1 MAATETE
8 AEAASPLMDK
18 IVLAVVVVLARMT
31 WLIPWR
37 FWSAVATIGGVATMF
52 TKRRREV
59 LNNVRHARAGRQPNP
74 LRAWWLGSQQI
85 ASHLRTVIGTLR
97 GAHRLPDEASLIIE
111 GLEDVRPYLG
121 QRGLIIISG
130 HAGPYTMLGLM
141 AQRWL
146 AANGFR
152 GELAI
157 VVRMFRPFRSGAL
170 MDWFLRYFTEVG
182 VTVIS
187 VHEQPQVMA
196 KKLRSVLENN
206 GIVVL
211 LVDEPTPTPSL
222 NVPFFGGT
230 IKMPL
235 GPVRLARASNA
246 MIVPTIASW
255 TRDRR
260 MKITLTPPQE
270 PTGSVAEA
278 MARMA
283 GTLEELIDRNLGQW
297 AMLTDLWIEP
307 PQEIPEGHALADLHL
322 HTSGSDGLL
331 EPQEWLPAA
340 QEQRIAVLGIM
351 DHDHLETVRRWKA
364 ADPEGTAHV
373 IPGVEISA
381 RGRIVHLGVLFPEA
395 MPDDIPPR
403 DTPLLEIMQ
412 WARRVPGSIVILVH
426 PLPGLWRQ
434 QLRKMARAGLLPDAI
449 ESRFPFGG
457 KGRRTAG
464 IERAAREYKL
474 AVMGNSDSHL
484 LPRQVGA
491 QATLFPGS
499 TAEDLVIAIR
509 ERRTAAVARPQSVPA
524 PGSVPLL
531 QSAYS
536 WLLPFRDLPGVEN
549 VRANLLQ
556 RARRGAG
563 LPADAPSCRK
573 DAPVVPAPEDRA
585 QLS

>member
-1 MAATETE
+1 
-8 AEAASPLMDK
+8 MDK
-18 IVLAVVVVLARMT
+18 IVLAVVVVLARIT
-31 WLIPWR
+31 WLIPWS
-37 FWSAVATIGGVATMF
+37 FWNAVANIGGIVTMF

-74 LRAWWLGSQQI
+74 IRAWWIASQQI
-85 ASHLRTVIGTLR
+85 ASHLRIVIGTLR
-97 GAHRLPDEASLIIE
+97 GAHRLPDDSSLVLE

-146 AANGFR
+146 AASGFR

-196 KKLRSVLENN
+196 KKLRSVLEKN

-222 NVPFFGGT
+222 NVPFFDST

-255 TRDRR
+255 MKDGR

-283 GTLEELIDRNLGQW
+283 MPLQDLIDRNLDQW
-297 AMLTDLWIEP
+297 AMLTDLWIDP
-307 PQEIPEGHALADLHL
+307 PQEIPEGHALADVHL
-322 HTSGSDGLL
+322 HTIGSDGLL
-331 EPQEWLPAA
+331 EPSEWLPAA
-340 QEQRIAVLGIM
+340 QEQRISVLGIM
-351 DHDHLETVRRWKA
+351 DHDHLETVRRWKLT
-364 ADPEGTAHV
+364 DPDGTQHV

-395 MPDDIPPR
+395 MPETIPPR
-403 DTPLLEIMQ
+403 DTPLLEIMK
-412 WARRVPGSIVILVH
+412 WARSVPGSIVILVH
-426 PLPGLWRQ
+426 PLPGLWRH

-457 KGRRTAG
+457 TGRRTAG
-464 IERAAREYKL
+464 IERVAREYKL
-474 AVMGNSDSHL
+474 AVLGNSDGHL
-484 LPRQVGA
+484 IPGQIGA

-499 TAEDLVIAIR
+499 TAEDLVKAIR
-509 ERRTAAVARPQSVPA
+509 ERRTIAVERPQRVRV

-536 WLLPFRDLPGVEN
+536 WLLPFRSLPGVEE
-549 VRANLLQ
+549 VRESMLRRARQ
-556 RARRGAG
+556 RAG
-563 LPADAPSCRK
+563 LDAHVQPCRK
-573 DAPVVPAPEDRA
+573 EAPVVPVAEDRA
-585 QLS
+585 QVS